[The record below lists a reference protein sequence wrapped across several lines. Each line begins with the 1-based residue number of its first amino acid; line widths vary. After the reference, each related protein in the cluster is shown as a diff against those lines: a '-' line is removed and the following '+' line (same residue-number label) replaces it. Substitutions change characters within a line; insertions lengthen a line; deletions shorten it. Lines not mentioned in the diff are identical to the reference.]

1 MGDYCREKELELHDR
16 GNFGRRKVIPGQ
28 VPNSDILETVAKK
41 AKISDEDD
49 DDGDIIEESVA
60 FLRSNYN
67 ISKGPISVYKKVH
80 LLIIVILYVFLQ
92 KQIIF
97 QKHNFTCLRVKLKNY
112 HRFMLL
118 KGKTNCFALFARSR
132 ENDIAP
138 HFGRK
143 IKNKQ
148 SKQQH

>member
-41 AKISDEDD
+41 AKISDEDND

-67 ISKGPISVYKKVH
+67 ISKGPISS
-80 LLIIVILYVFLQ
+80 L
-92 KQIIF
+92 
-97 QKHNFTCLRVKLKNY
+97 
-112 HRFMLL
+112 
-118 KGKTNCFALFARSR
+118 
-132 ENDIAP
+132 
-138 HFGRK
+138 
-143 IKNKQ
+143 
-148 SKQQH
+148 